1 MPHID
6 WAPFFAFFL
15 STTLSPGPN
24 NMASVANGLQHGYKK
39 TMPFL
44 LGIFCGFFTVMI
56 LNSLISS
63 AIIQVIPKFLFYLKL
78 IGGSYILWLAYSVV
92 VKGFQIEQK
101 PQPSL
106 GFSSGFI
113 LQFLN
118 PKVALLGVTLFT
130 SFLHPLNGNLPLLVV
145 AAILL
150 AGWIWM
156 VNSAWAG
163 AGAVVLNYFKNPLVM
178 RAFSLVVSV
187 LLIYAA
193 LNIFGFFEFLRTL
206 G

>member
-1 MPHID
+1 
-6 WAPFFAFFL
+6 
-15 STTLSPGPN
+15 
-24 NMASVANGLQHGYKK
+24 
-39 TMPFL
+39 
-44 LGIFCGFFTVMI
+44 MI
-56 LNSLISS
+56 LISLISS
-63 AIIQVIPKFLFYLKL
+63 AIIQVIPQFLFYLKL

-106 GFSSGFI
+106 NFSSGFI

-118 PKVALLGVTLFT
+118 PKVAFFGLTIFT
-130 SFLHPLNGNLPLLVV
+130 SFLNPLNGNLPLLLT

-150 AGWIWM
+150 AVWIWV

-163 AGAVVLNYFKNPLVM
+163 AGSIVLNTFKNPQIM
-178 RAFSLVVSV
+178 RTFSLVIAV
-187 LLIYAA
+187 LLVYAA